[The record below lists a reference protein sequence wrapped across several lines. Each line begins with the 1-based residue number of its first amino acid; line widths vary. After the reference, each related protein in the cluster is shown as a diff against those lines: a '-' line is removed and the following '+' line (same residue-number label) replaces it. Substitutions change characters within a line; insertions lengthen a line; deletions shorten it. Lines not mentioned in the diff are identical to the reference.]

1 MDEFPFDGEGILR
14 VAVAK
19 KIGIDP
25 HRIYRAAREHKIEPL
40 VPGVYVLPTARRP
53 VHRHRLEALSAS
65 VGPGTVISHS
75 SAAVV
80 HQLAMLRPDLSRL
93 HITAVEG
100 SAGYRRSHRFLHPG
114 RLAEADIVEVDGV
127 RLTSP
132 ARTAFDVARTSPAG
146 FPGSLAVF
154 DSALRAHVDVDLLC
168 VTDAGMPTYSV
179 TRAFAF
185 GGACIGSPYVAS
197 VFSLSGPSPD
207 AGFVALDAFTGA
219 ALQVRR
225 SADVNVL
232 VNGGGAAETWTL
244 VRPIA
249 SPYPYTCGQQAPL
262 RFRVFGR

>member
-1 MDEFPFDGEGILR
+1 MRFILAAI
-14 VAVAK
+14 AV
-19 KIGIDP
+19 
-25 HRIYRAAREHKIEPL
+25 L
-40 VPGVYVLPTARRP
+40 LCV
-53 VHRHRLEALSAS
+53 S
-65 VGPGTVISHS
+65 V
-75 SAAVV
+75 SAAEIPSAASGAYV
-80 HQLAMLRPDLSRL
+80 APDRLCRIVLSR
-93 HITAVEG
+93 
-100 SAGYRRSHRFLHPG
+100 AGQN
-114 RLAEADIVEVDGV
+114 
-127 RLTSP
+127 
-132 ARTAFDVARTSPAG
+132 
-146 FPGSLAVF
+146 
-154 DSALRAHVDVDLLC
+154 HVDVDLLC

-249 SPYPYTCGQQAPL
+249 SPQPYSCAGKRPSSGGAL
-262 RFRVFGR
+262 GR

>member
-1 MDEFPFDGEGILR
+1 MRSMILTII
-14 VAVAK
+14 A
-19 KIGIDP
+19 I
-25 HRIYRAAREHKIEPL
+25 
-40 VPGVYVLPTARRP
+40 
-53 VHRHRLEALSAS
+53 ALSACS
-65 VGPGTVISHS
+65 A
-75 SAAVV
+75 SAAEIPSAASGAYV
-80 HQLAMLRPDLSRL
+80 APDRLCRIVLSR
-93 HITAVEG
+93 
-100 SAGYRRSHRFLHPG
+100 AGQN
-114 RLAEADIVEVDGV
+114 
-127 RLTSP
+127 
-132 ARTAFDVARTSPAG
+132 
-146 FPGSLAVF
+146 
-154 DSALRAHVDVDLLC
+154 HVDVDLLC